1 MLDFDRYFLKESQV
15 FLSHIDYDFLSF
27 PQQVDNKLSIKDTI
41 GVYNLED
48 GKVKIEITRSLDFG
62 AGKLFSLT
70 VVFGILLRK
79 NPFSEN
85 EIDWANINLA
95 EEIKNANLPLVKNV
109 MSKMCVL
116 IAEITSSYGQVPVIT
131 PPQLIK

>member
-48 GKVKIEITRSLDFG
+48 GKVKIEITRSLDLG

>member
-95 EEIKNANLPLVKNV
+95 EEIKNANLPLIKNV

>member
-79 NPFSEN
+79 KPFSEN

-95 EEIKNANLPLVKNV
+95 EEIKN
-109 MSKMCVL
+109 
-116 IAEITSSYGQVPVIT
+116 
-131 PPQLIK
+131 

>member
-62 AGKLFSLT
+62 TGKLFSLT

-95 EEIKNANLPLVKNV
+95 EEIKNANLPLIKNV

>member
-109 MSKMCVL
+109 MSKMGVL
-116 IAEITSSYGQVPVIT
+116 IAEVTSSYGQVPVIT

>member
-1 MLDFDRYFLKESQV
+1 M
-15 FLSHIDYDFLSF
+15 SF

>member
-27 PQQVDNKLSIKDTI
+27 PQQVDNKLSIKDTV
-41 GVYNLED
+41 GVYTLED

-70 VVFGILLRK
+70 VVYGILLRK

-85 EIDWANINLA
+85 EVDWANINLA
-95 EEIKNANLPLVKNV
+95 EEIKRANLPLIKNV